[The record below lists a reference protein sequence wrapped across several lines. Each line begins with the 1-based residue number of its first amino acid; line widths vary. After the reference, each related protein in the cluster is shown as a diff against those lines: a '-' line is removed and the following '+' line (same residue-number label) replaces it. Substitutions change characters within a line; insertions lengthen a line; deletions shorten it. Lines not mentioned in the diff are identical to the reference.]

1 MPSALSR
8 RFWSLK
14 PPDLPTLWPRRRAV
28 VTPEEASPHSRRK
41 HVLANCIAPRRKHTC
56 KSPRIQV
63 NTATRQTTL
72 IAPGQTSHSHT
83 QYQMPDDRAGCMRRP
98 CPLASYGKTDE
109 DREHAGSTKNMVHS
123 NERALLLT
131 CLMIRERCHAHPAF
145 IDWRAPSVKGSTA
158 QSGALSLPS
167 LIKWCGAHI
176 LSRKFIGASC
186 SFSLQLANH
195 TASPRHP
202 TPYMREKNTVK
213 AQVPKSSHSNST
225 NLRAGIHTSTSV
237 NGIHKRQ

>member
-145 IDWRAPSVKGSTA
+145 IDWRAPSVKVSTT
-158 QSGALSLPS
+158 QSAALPLLSCTRLSALHMMHRTFIGVSCCGRLSL
-167 LIKWCGAHI
+167 
-176 LSRKFIGASC
+176 
-186 SFSLQLANH
+186 ANQI
-195 TASPRHP
+195 TTPRDP
-202 TPYMREKNTVK
+202 TPYMRETNT
-213 AQVPKSSHSNST
+213 AE
-225 NLRAGIHTSTSV
+225 
-237 NGIHKRQ
+237 KR